1 MLNKKAMIKNV
12 ELILEY
18 VALTLRSNRFKYQL
32 FENEKENKI
41 TISLISNIDELLL
54 EKINTSTSIIEFKNS
69 ESNANHY
76 SDKINKYLDSSVKE
90 FNQIKLM
97 LDNINGLDYTFK
109 YILIKGVLLNDSIIE
124 ICRKLNIGKSTYYH
138 RLHEAKFMLSLSIP
152 ECYRLD
158 KLNK

>member
-109 YILIKGVLLNDSIIE
+109 YILIKGVLLNNSIIE